1 MNPHR
6 RRGAIPVAAHG
17 LSTKKTSELN
27 RWRNRALILALFI
40 CPFGLLFSGAAAAA
54 TTPDEEVLRVA
65 TREVPP
71 FAMRDAE
78 GHWRGISIDLW
89 RAAAEDLN
97 LKFEFYDTSLADMLD
112 GTGRQRFD
120 AAVAAITVTA
130 ERERHL
136 DFTHPFYTTG
146 LAIAVPT
153 TERTQWLG
161 VARAFLSREFFQ
173 VVSVLALVLLG
184 FGLLTWL
191 CERRRNSAQFG
202 GSSLQGIGAGFW
214 WAAVTMTTV
223 GYGDKAPVT
232 LGGRLVALVWMFGA
246 IIIISSF
253 TAAITSALTVS
264 QLSGSISGPEELH
277 RARVTSVSGST
288 SAAYLSRNH
297 IGFHPFAT
305 LSEALQ
311 AVADGRAD
319 ACVYDA
325 PLLQHLTNTQ
335 FSGNIRVLPATFE
348 RQDYSIALPRDSE
361 LRKPLN
367 QEILLRINSRWWQ
380 DILYRY
386 LGG

>member
-1 MNPHR
+1 
-6 RRGAIPVAAHG
+6 
-17 LSTKKTSELN
+17 
-27 RWRNRALILALFI
+27 
-40 CPFGLLFSGAAAAA
+40 
-54 TTPDEEVLRVA
+54 
-65 TREVPP
+65 
-71 FAMRDAE
+71 MRDLD
-78 GHWRGISIDLW
+78 GNWHGISIDLW

-97 LKFEFYDTSLADMLD
+97 LRFEFHEASLAEMLE
-112 GTGRQRFD
+112 GTRTGRFD

-130 ERERHL
+130 EREQLL

-153 TERTQWLG
+153 ADRTQWLG
-161 VARAFLSREFFQ
+161 VARALLSPEFFQ
-173 VVSVLALVLLG
+173 VVTVLALVLLA
-184 FGLLTWL
+184 FGALTWL
-191 CERRRNSAQFG
+191 FERRRNPEQFG
-202 GSSLQGIGAGFW
+202 GGNLQGIGAGFW

-264 QLSGSISGPEELH
+264 QLSGAIGGPEDLP

-288 SAAYLSRNH
+288 SAAYLERNH
-297 IGFHPFAT
+297 IGFRSLAT
-305 LSEALQ
+305 LPEAMQ
-311 AVADGRAD
+311 AVAAGKAD

-325 PLLQHLTNTQ
+325 PLLKYLASTRFAGQ
-335 FSGNIRVLPATFE
+335 IRVLPGTFE

-361 LRKPLN
+361 LRKALN
-367 QEILLRINSRWWQ
+367 QEILTRINSRWWQ
-380 DILYRY
+380 DTLFRH